1 MNREEIIAKAKEAKT
16 QKEFTEILKTSGIEG
31 MTEEAAE
38 KLYKKYVLHELSDD
52 EINASGGAADEE
64 LDVSAGGCGVSYSNT
79 CPVCGVGTLSQTC
92 FLQYDPN
99 YGTRTTTLECDNCHY
114 SYDIVDYE

>member
-1 MNREEIIAKAKEAKT
+1 MTREELVLTVKSAKSPEDILKAAKENGVND
-16 QKEFTEILKTSGIEG
+16 FTP
-31 MTEEAAE
+31 EEAE
-38 KLYKKYVLHELSDD
+38 KVYRRYCYSGELS
-52 EINASGGAADEE
+52 DEE

-99 YGTRTTTLECDNCHY
+99 YGKRTTTLECDNCHY
-114 SYDIVDYE
+114 SYDIADYE